1 MKFNGEIQ
9 QLRLKSTL
17 FIALLLV
24 ATLMVGVK
32 VIPPSNA
39 VHGNNPAILGIWHE
53 GVKSNAVILSNVAP
67 GNTFILEVNATDA
80 GNLRGFD
87 ITIRYDSAIISPPDA
102 TFVDYNGVDCPTA
115 EGCMFAS
122 MSTLQLAES
131 VTPGQV
137 RLSVTITSTTIPFAS
152 GTGTVFRIYFT
163 VIAEGATM
171 INIVEGSSSLLNP
184 GAVPYQGVDGY
195 LDSRN
200 TSGGGT
206 LVEFNYAMALSLSTV
221 TVNRPVAGTASSPS
235 ITVTVTL
242 SFGTTRPISLR
253 MLGLPQGVSATFGA
267 TSGNPTFTTT
277 VTLTINGGPAGGSTT
292 APSGTYKLAVSGNGT
307 VTAGHFV
314 RTAGLTLVVVPP
326 PPPNYTISASPAS
339 LTIKQGGFATTSVTL
354 TLNSGTAEPVLLS
367 HNIGTFCPG
376 CEVKFTPP
384 DPTPTQTVQ
393 MNVSI
398 GPTTQTGTYS
408 FNITGTSTGLYSET
422 TVVKR
427 LLFSVTVQLFAFQI
441 DSISASRQFAYAG
454 VSSNPVIVTMT
465 VRNNGTATAT
475 FNAMAKVANS
485 THTITIGTQSV
496 TLNPGQ
502 TQVVTF
508 NWNAHLLQRG
518 FYAVYG
524 ETRQANPANGGDILT
539 SGEMVVRFKGDV
551 NNDCT
556 VNIID
561 LALVGASF
569 GSTGGPPASS
579 NWNQFAD
586 LNNDNTINI
595 IDLANVGGS
604 FGQVC
609 G

>member
-1 MKFNGEIQ
+1 M
-9 QLRLKSTL
+9 RLKSTI

-32 VIPPSNA
+32 VVPPSGA
-39 VHGNNPAILGIWHE
+39 VHGNNPAILAIWHE
-53 GVKSNAVILSNVAP
+53 GVKSNAVILSSVAP

-87 ITIRYDSAIISPPDA
+87 ITVRYDSAIISPTDA
-102 TFVDYNGVDCPTA
+102 TFVDYNGADCPAA

-163 VIAEGATM
+163 VIAVGAT
-171 INIVEGSSSLLNP
+171 IVNIVEGSSSLLNP
-184 GAVPYQGVDGY
+184 GSVPYQGVDGY
-195 LDSRN
+195 LDNRN
-200 TSGGGT
+200 TTS
-206 LVEFNYAMALSLSTV
+206 VEFDYTVALSLSTV
-221 TVNRPVAGTASSPS
+221 TVNRPVSGTASSPS

-242 SFGTTRPISLR
+242 VRGTTRTISLR
-253 MLGLPQGVSATFGA
+253 VLSLPQGVSATFGA
-267 TSGNPTFTTT
+267 TSGSPTFSTTL
-277 VTLTINGGPAGGSTT
+277 TLTINGGPAGGSTT
-292 APSGTYKLAVSGNGT
+292 APSGTYKLAVTGNGT

-326 PPPNYTISASPAS
+326 PPPNYSISASPAS
-339 LTIKQGGFATTSVTL
+339 LTIRQGGFATTAVTL
-354 TLNSGTAEPVLLS
+354 TLLSGTAEPVLLS

-398 GPTTQTGTYS
+398 GPTTPTGTYS
-408 FNITGTSTGLYSET
+408 FNITGTSTGLYSEA
-422 TVVKR
+422 TVVRK

-441 DSISASRQFAYAG
+441 QSISASRQFAYAG
-454 VSSNPVIVTMT
+454 ANSNPVVVTMT
-465 VRNNGTATAT
+465 VKNNGTSAGT
-475 FNAMAKVANS
+475 FNAMAKASNS
-485 THTITIGTQSV
+485 THTIVIGTQSV

-502 TQVVTF
+502 TQVVSF
-508 NWNAHLLQRG
+508 NWNAHLLQKG
-518 FYAVYG
+518 LYAVYG
-524 ETRQANPANGGDILT
+524 ETRQTNPADGGDILT

-556 VNIID
+556 VNVLD
-561 LALVGASF
+561 FALVGASF
-569 GSTGGPPASS
+569 GATGGPPASS

-586 LNNDNTINI
+586 INNDNTINI

-604 FGQVC
+604 FGQTC